1 MRGFWS
7 LSAAVADPPSCA
19 CESLFACL
27 LLDGFS
33 PLRRGW
39 ISPTV
44 SAAIQV
50 ATRSPMPALQLQ
62 TLIAPEAVTANDMNA
77 IRPDQ
82 MAAQLPVRLTGKRSS
97 R

>member
-1 MRGFWS
+1 
-7 LSAAVADPPSCA
+7 
-19 CESLFACL
+19 
-27 LLDGFS
+27 
-33 PLRRGW
+33 
-39 ISPTV
+39 
-44 SAAIQV
+44 
-50 ATRSPMPALQLQ
+50 MPALQLQ